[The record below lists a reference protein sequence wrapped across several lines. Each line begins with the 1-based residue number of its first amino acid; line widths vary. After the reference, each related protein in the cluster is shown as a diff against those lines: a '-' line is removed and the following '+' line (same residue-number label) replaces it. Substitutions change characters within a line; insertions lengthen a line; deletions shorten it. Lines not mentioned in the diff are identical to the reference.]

1 MDTIE
6 EAIAEAVRKVIAEV
20 ACVDIAS
27 VTDDTKLV
35 DDLELDSIEL
45 VNVAM
50 DLEESLDIEI
60 PDSEIN
66 AAMTVGQ
73 VIDAVKKIKGV

>member
-1 MDTIE
+1 MDTT
-6 EAIAEAVRKVIAEV
+6 AATVRKVIAEV
-20 ACVDIAS
+20 SAVDIAS
-27 VTDDTKLV
+27 VTDDTRLV

-50 DLEESLDIEI
+50 DLEESLDVEI
-60 PDSEIN
+60 LDSEIS

-73 VIDAVKKIKGV
+73 VIDAVKRLKGV

>member
-1 MDTIE
+1 M
-6 EAIAEAVRKVIAEV
+6 
-20 ACVDIAS
+20 VDIAS

-45 VNVAM
+45 VNVDT
-50 DLEESLDIEI
+50 DLEESLDVEI
-60 PDSEIN
+60 PDSELN

-73 VIDAVKKIKGV
+73 VIDAVKKIKEI

>member
-1 MDTIE
+1 MDT
-6 EAIAEAVRKVIAEV
+6 IAEAVRKVIA
-20 ACVDIAS
+20 DIAGVDS
-27 VTDDTKLV
+27 NELQADNRLV
-35 DDLELDSIEL
+35 EDLSLDSIEL

-73 VIDAVKKIKGV
+73 VVDAVKKFRCI

>member
-1 MDTIE
+1 MDTT
-6 EAIAEAVRKVIAEV
+6 AATVRKVIAEV
-20 ACVDIAS
+20 AAVDIAS
-27 VTDDTKLV
+27 VTDDTRLV

-50 DLEESLDIEI
+50 DLEESLDVEI
-60 PDSEIN
+60 LDSEIS

-73 VIDAVKKIKGV
+73 VIDAVKKIKEI

>member
-1 MDTIE
+1 MDTT
-6 EAIAEAVRKVIAEV
+6 AATVRKVIANI
-20 ACVDIAS
+20 AMVDIAS

-45 VNVAM
+45 VNVDT
-50 DLEESLDIEI
+50 DLEESLDVEI
-60 PDSEIN
+60 PDSELN

-73 VIDAVKKIKGV
+73 VIDAVKKIKEI